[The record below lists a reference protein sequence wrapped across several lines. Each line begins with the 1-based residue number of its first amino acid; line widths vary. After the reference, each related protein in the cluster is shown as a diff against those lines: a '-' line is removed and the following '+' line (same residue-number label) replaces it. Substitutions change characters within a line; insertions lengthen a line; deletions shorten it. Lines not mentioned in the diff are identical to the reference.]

1 MCITYQTARSQWAL
15 LVGTMLSESLDIKT
29 AIAGIVRA
37 EGNLNLAAERLGAK
51 VPDVL
56 GALTESPEGFRMLA
70 EQLRVLQLLKTFH
83 LLQTAEAYMVGIMGD
98 MEAPD
103 VVKAYNSVATLFGSL
118 TSQASKEP
126 SIVNNIDVTSIMLNA
141 LPAPVREAFLT
152 LVQPDDV
159 FEPVSTRQLRQAP
172 GPPRAKEDSSE
183 YDNIGSRLPIG
194 LEARRRM
201 LDDEDMDLGS

>member
-1 MCITYQTARSQWAL
+1 
-15 LVGTMLSESLDIKT
+15 MLSEQLDIKS
-29 AIAGIVRA
+29 AIGAIVRA

-126 SIVNNIDVTSIMLNA
+126 SIVNNIDFTSIMLNA
-141 LPAPVREAFLT
+141 LPQPVREAFLT
-152 LVQPDDV
+152 LVQLDDV
-159 FEPVSTRQLRQAP
+159 LDVAPVSTRQLRQAP
-172 GPPRAKEDSSE
+172 GPTRAKEDSSE
-183 YDNIGSRLPIG
+183 YANIGERLPIG

-201 LDDEDMDLGS
+201 LADEDLDIG